1 MRAIRIPRAPAQ
13 PHLEKLRAE
22 VRGFLSETLQDFSP
36 LQRAENWN
44 GFDRQFGLKL
54 GARGWIGM
62 AWPVAYGG
70 QGRSFM
76 ERYVVWEE
84 LLAAGAPVVSALPVD
99 RQNGPLLLEYGTE
112 AVKRALLPRMA
123 RGELIFCLGMS
134 EPGSGSDLAS
144 VQSRARRTSQGWRLN
159 GRKIWT
165 SFAHEADYMIGIFR
179 TGETT
184 GSKHAGLSQFLIDL
198 KTPGI
203 DIRPIE
209 NFQGDRNFN
218 ECTFD
223 DVDIPEEAL
232 IGNEGEG
239 WKQVTRE
246 LAFERSGP
254 ERYLSSNQLFV
265 EMVNASAMHAIRA
278 DTVDSRYAVQLGSL
292 FSEMAALRE
301 MSRGVAALI
310 SADLPAALAAALV
323 KERGAAFEQKLPEIA
338 HGLFGSELG
347 GDDADL
353 QTVVTYATQAAP
365 QYSIRGGAR
374 EILRG
379 IIARGLNS

>member
-1 MRAIRIPRAPAQ
+1 MHSIRIPRFPAD
-13 PHLEKLRAE
+13 PHLENLRQE
-22 VRGFLSETLQDFSP
+22 VREFLAEALQDYSP
-36 LQRAENWN
+36 QQRAVNWN

-62 AWPVAYGG
+62 AWPEAYGG

-84 LLAAGAPVVSALPVD
+84 LLAAGAPVVSVLPVD

-112 AVKRALLPRMA
+112 EMKRSLLPRMA
-123 RGELIFCLGMS
+123 RGELVFCLGMS

-144 VQSRARRTSQGWRLN
+144 VQSRARKTANGWRLN

-165 SFAHEADYMIGIFR
+165 SFAHEADYMIGVFR
-179 TGETT
+179 TGESL

-198 KTPGI
+198 KKPGI
-203 DIRPIE
+203 EIRSIE

-218 ECTFD
+218 ECFFD
-223 DVDIPEEAL
+223 DVDISEDAL
-232 IGNEGEG
+232 IGREGEG

-265 EMVNASAMHAIRA
+265 EMVNASAKHAVSA
-278 DTVDSRYAVQLGSL
+278 DTADSRHAVQLGSL

-301 MSRGVAALI
+301 MSRGVAGLI
-310 SADLPAALAAALV
+310 SSNQPAAVAAALV

-338 HGLFGSELG
+338 HALFGAELG
-347 GDDADL
+347 ADDTDL
-353 QTVVTYATQAAP
+353 EAVMTYATQAAP

-374 EILRG
+374 EVLLG